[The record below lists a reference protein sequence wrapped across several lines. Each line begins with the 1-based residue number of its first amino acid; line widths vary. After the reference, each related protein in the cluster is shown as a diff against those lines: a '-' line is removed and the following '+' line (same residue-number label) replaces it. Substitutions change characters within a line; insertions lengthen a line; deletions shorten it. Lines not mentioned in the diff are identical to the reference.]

1 MWNGATWDVLSSAC
15 VFTPR
20 RHVTVTLCRVRPMSI
35 GQRGR
40 GEFRLWRSSGPVLLP
55 GDRHP
60 RTPCQVGPE
69 SEIQHHLSLSPFRH
83 PRMRLFL
90 AKNLLI

>member
-40 GEFRLWRSSGPVLLP
+40 GEFRLWRSNA
-55 GDRHP
+55 DRYCYRGIDIPARLVRLGRSPKYSTICPYH
-60 RTPCQVGPE
+60 RFVIPE
-69 SEIQHHLSLSPFRH
+69 
-83 PRMRLFL
+83 
-90 AKNLLI
+90 